1 MLNLDKLNK
10 LVLITV
16 DRVIRDY
23 PERDKIYLDISE
35 IVTEAVRQHAKVL
48 IDMEKRKT
56 RYENFNIEGS

>member
-48 IDMEKRKT
+48 IDMKK
-56 RYENFNIEGS
+56 EG